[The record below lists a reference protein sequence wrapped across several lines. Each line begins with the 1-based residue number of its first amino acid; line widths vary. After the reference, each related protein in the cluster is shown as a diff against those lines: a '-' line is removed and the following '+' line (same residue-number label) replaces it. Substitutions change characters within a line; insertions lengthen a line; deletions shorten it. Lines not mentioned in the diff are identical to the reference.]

1 MELVAK
7 VNANLRRFD
16 NLRRRM
22 PMYVLETAIALRN
35 IKPYIIT
42 FDDIEDLELDDARVL
57 ELVELADEQLTMAEK
72 IATKFGY

>member
-7 VNANLRRFD
+7 VNANLRRLD
-16 NLRRRM
+16 NLKRRI
-22 PMYVLETAIALRN
+22 PIYELNKAIAFDALLACV
-35 IKPYIIT
+35 IT
-42 FDDIEDLELDDARVL
+42 FDDIEELELDEARVA

>member
-7 VNANLRRFD
+7 VNANLRRLD
-16 NLRRRM
+16 NLKRRI
-22 PMYVLETAIALRN
+22 PIYELNKAIAFDALLACV
-35 IKPYIIT
+35 IT
-42 FDDIEDLELDDARVL
+42 FDDIEELELEEARVS

>member
-1 MELVAK
+1 MELVRK

-16 NLRRRM
+16 DLKRRM
-22 PMYVLETAIALRN
+22 PLTQLETAIALSE

-42 FDDIEDLELDDARVL
+42 FDDIEELELDEARV
-57 ELVELADEQLTMAEK
+57 EGIVALAEEQLTMAEF

>member
-7 VNANLRRFD
+7 VNANLRRLD
-16 NLRRRM
+16 NLKRRI
-22 PMYVLETAIALRN
+22 PIYELNKAIAFDALLACV
-35 IKPYIIT
+35 IT
-42 FDDIEDLELDDARVL
+42 FDDIEELELEEARVA

>member
-7 VNANLRRFD
+7 VNANRRRLD
-16 NLRRRM
+16 NLKRRI
-22 PMYVLETAIALRN
+22 PIYELNKAIAFDALLACV
-35 IKPYIIT
+35 IT
-42 FDDIEDLELDDARVL
+42 FDDIEELELEEARVA

>member
-16 NLRRRM
+16 DIRRRM
-22 PMYVLETAIALRN
+22 PLHLMETAIALSE

-42 FDDIEDLELDDARVL
+42 FDDIEELELEEARVA